1 MDGSAAEMELPA
13 RSVDELR
20 RTYAV
25 TAEFER
31 ELAEAWQMV
40 APHIAD
46 IVRQLLARRSS
57 EPVTDE
63 QVATR
68 VAYARGKLDQ
78 PIDQAWVDR
87 IVAEADRIAVNDL
100 DFSAI
105 AASMLVAQM
114 RIHALF
120 FELSRDVAQLE
131 RLTRATQ
138 KLAVIE
144 VEIIVSRLQAI
155 ARQRAQR
162 TLRSHAAE
170 VRVEL
175 AGTIADAVATGQQVA
190 RFTAGSAAELQA
202 LRAPALEVAT
212 AADQSAAA
220 MAQSASN
227 AALLVQAFDRTRDDA
242 RAATEAATRA
252 RAIAEEGAEAAAQ
265 LSDHAAR
272 IDSVVSYIAGLA
284 EQTQTLAIN
293 ARIEAARAGDAGRGF
308 AVVAE
313 EVRTLA
319 DQASEATGGIAE
331 TVRQTQAASALAAET
346 SRTVREVVGEVAT
359 RIADAAETVDS
370 QSGTVGAILAAI
382 DETAVSSRG
391 IASNINEIST
401 RIDRL
406 SGDADDAGRQAAA
419 AAEALGRI
427 DETVAEFITGVTDDR
442 TERRA

>member
-13 RSVDELR
+13 RSVEELR
-20 RTYAV
+20 RTYAI
-25 TAEFER
+25 TSEFER

-46 IVRQLLARRSS
+46 IVRQLLARRSA

-120 FELSRDVAQLE
+120 FELSQDVAQLE

-202 LRAPALEVAT
+202 LRAPALEVAS

-242 RAATEAATRA
+242 RAATEAATKA

-359 RIADAAETVDS
+359 RIADAAETVDA

-406 SGDADDAGRQAAA
+406 SGAADDAGRQAEA

-427 DETVAEFITGVTDDR
+427 DETVAEFITGVT
-442 TERRA
+442 E